1 MAKAA
6 KVLKV
11 TKAQSRTDAALS
23 RAARSDISSI
33 LMKEKALREAE
44 QEMKRYRASLGLFD
58 TLTEAKERLEKQ
70 LPKSKMP
77 LYIEPAD
84 KKFQVSEYLMLDAD
98 GIPIYNG
105 DILFMA
111 DDSFFQVVFRPA
123 EPEKGKIEKIA
134 ECFAFVLHA
143 KPVGGNKDH
152 VPECFLD
159 TKESHEDYDENG
171 ISVYGIEYVAD
182 EDRTETAFR
191 HRKWQDSEKAEWLSK
206 GMEDWLQERE
216 ETLPPVG
223 RNVVKL
229 LTAGIFSAAFLA
241 LAVVSI
247 IGCSVDVYREAMGVF
262 EKADEPVF
270 VARILSASLVLI
282 PLAVLLLSVARNTA
296 DEMITASKII
306 KSERERCHARHE
318 LMRSILNDGQE
329 LDREFVKKCH
339 NDFHADDEVW
349 FAR

>member
-44 QEMKRYRASLGLFD
+44 REMKRYRASLGLFD
-58 TLTEAKERLEKQ
+58 TLTEAEGRLEKQ

-123 EPEKGKIEKIA
+123 EPEKGKIA

-206 GMEDWLQERE
+206 GIEDWLQERE
-216 ETLPPVG
+216 ETQPPVG
-223 RNVVKL
+223 GNVVKL
-229 LTAGIFSAAFLA
+229 LTAGIFGAAFLT
-241 LAVVSI
+241 LAVVNVI
-247 IGCSVDVYREAMGVF
+247 RCSVDVYREAMGVF
-262 EKADEPVF
+262 EKADELVF
-270 VARILSASLVLI
+270 
-282 PLAVLLLSVARNTA
+282 
-296 DEMITASKII
+296 
-306 KSERERCHARHE
+306 
-318 LMRSILNDGQE
+318 
-329 LDREFVKKCH
+329 
-339 NDFHADDEVW
+339 
-349 FAR
+349 

>member
-123 EPEKGKIEKIA
+123 EPEKGKIA

-229 LTAGIFSAAFLA
+229 LTAGIFGAAFLT
-241 LAVVSI
+241 LAVVNVI
-247 IGCSVDVYREAMGVF
+247 RCSVGVYREVTGV
-262 EKADEPVF
+262 EKMSNLVF
-270 VARILSASLVLI
+270 ASGLMSTSVLI
-282 PLAVLLLSVARNTA
+282 LLAVHLLSVARNTA
-296 DEMITASKII
+296 DEMMTASKSI
-306 KSERERCHARHE
+306 KAERECCHARRE
-318 LMRSILNDGQE
+318 LMRSILDDGQE

-339 NDFHADDEVW
+339 NDFHADDEAW

>member
-123 EPEKGKIEKIA
+123 EPEKGKIA

-191 HRKWQDSEKAEWLSK
+191 HRKWQDNEKAEWLSK
-206 GMEDWLQERE
+206 GMEDWLRERE
-216 ETLPPVG
+216 ETQPPVG
-223 RNVVKL
+223 GNVVKL
-229 LTAGIFSAAFLA
+229 LTAGIFGAAFLA
-241 LAVVSI
+241 LTVVNVI
-247 IGCSVDVYREAMGVF
+247 RCSVGVYREVTGV
-262 EKADEPVF
+262 EKMSNLVF
-270 VARILSASLVLI
+270 VGGLMSTSVLI
-282 PLAVLLLSVARNTA
+282 PLAVHLLSVARNTA
-296 DEMITASKII
+296 DEMITASKSI
-306 KSERERCHARHE
+306 KAERECCHARHE
-318 LMRSILNDGQE
+318 LMRSILDDGQE
-329 LDREFVKKCH
+329 IDREFVKKCH
-339 NDFHADDEVW
+339 NDFHADDEAW

>member
-58 TLTEAKERLEKQ
+58 TLTEAEERLEKQ

-123 EPEKGKIEKIA
+123 EPEKGKIA

-159 TKESHEDYDENG
+159 TYDENG

-206 GMEDWLQERE
+206 GIEDWLQERE
-216 ETLPPVG
+216 ETQPPVG
-223 RNVVKL
+223 GNVVKL
-229 LTAGIFSAAFLA
+229 LTAGIFGAAFLT
-241 LAVVSI
+241 LTVVNVI
-247 IGCSVDVYREAMGVF
+247 RCSVGVYREVMGV
-262 EKADEPVF
+262 EKMSNLVF
-270 VARILSASLVLI
+270 ASGLMSTSVLI
-282 PLAVLLLSVARNTA
+282 PLAVHLLSVARNTA
-296 DEMITASKII
+296 DEMITASKSIMT
-306 KSERERCHARHE
+306 ERECCHARRE
-318 LMRSILNDGQE
+318 LMRSILDDGQE

-339 NDFHADDEVW
+339 NDFHADDEAW